1 MCPFLEHVAF
11 GGTTHF
17 PKRSLVEYLESLGMK
32 YGQDINA
39 FTGFDRTIYMFAV
52 PADHQKEEVI
62 DRSLLIMRDWLDG
75 ISMSSEKVENEKELY
90 WRNCVVMIWEMILFV
105 KDRTG
110 DIRTPYTVRYS
121 GRYPESNATDIGG
134 ILSEMVCTFFS
145 HFNSCRRYFSSRH
158 RN

>member
-75 ISMSSEKVENEKELY
+75 ISMSSEKVENEKGIILEELRGY
-90 WRNCVVMIWEMILFV
+90 DLGDNLYSLKIGQGIFSHRMPLGTVE
-105 KDRTG
+105 
-110 DIRTPYTVRYS
+110 DIRKVTPQ
-121 GRYPESNATDIGG
+121 
-134 ILSEMVCTFFS
+134 ILEGYYQNGM
-145 HFNSCRRYFSSRH
+145 YLL
-158 RN
+158 